1 MKTERQNNGWF
12 FSNVNHNLMFCISLS
27 LSLPLGLRKGFVK
40 IIIIA
45 TMKINWHPS
54 LVVKFFLKNKQSYH
68 IRHQDVRYVTSQTQS
83 SYTVPDPRLS
93 SSSSKPVMHPQMQWA
108 SKVARNADKSILPL
122 ISAYLLLN
130 LKVVFKINPPVLVYL
145 TSLVKVT
152 NQWQLN

>member
-1 MKTERQNNGWF
+1 
-12 FSNVNHNLMFCISLS
+12 
-27 LSLPLGLRKGFVK
+27 
-40 IIIIA
+40 
-45 TMKINWHPS
+45 
-54 LVVKFFLKNKQSYH
+54 
-68 IRHQDVRYVTSQTQS
+68 
-83 SYTVPDPRLS
+83 
-93 SSSSKPVMHPQMQWA
+93 MHPQMQWA